1 MLHRRQLRELTAVG
15 QYFRDESLAF
25 GNPLDLDRDALHRA
39 FDPLETFGDV
49 GGNRGRR
56 RAAALDAPRPGAR
69 ERKEHQAQHAEYDR
83 YDEEVLSHGEF
94 SRDDPGRGSA
104 PAGCSPR
111 SASSLVRKRWFSILR
126 AHAPGRERVLLHES
140 ESEPRTARLV
150 RHVRLEN
157 RVESFRRDADARV
170 ANRDHDLAPGT
181 GTPGRHVRRDL
192 AMRTAR
198 LDRV

>member
-126 AHAPGRERVLLHES
+126 AHALTSTSNELPTKMVPSSAPISSGAASIIPPLRGYLRGR
-140 ESEPRTARLV
+140 
-150 RHVRLEN
+150 
-157 RVESFRRDADARV
+157 
-170 ANRDHDLAPGT
+170 
-181 GTPGRHVRRDL
+181 
-192 AMRTAR
+192 
-198 LDRV
+198 